1 MQRLDVDAVLARSLP
16 KALVNRDAAPPNLE
30 NRREEISAEETI
42 ILRNFA
48 TEMDITWP
56 DILQDDGIKAFVFK
70 DDAGGMEPHLQRT
83 NGVRLVVN
91 RVDADRARKILEP
104 LLKV

>member
-1 MQRLDVDAVLARSLP
+1 MP
-16 KALVNRDAAPPNLE
+16 
-30 NRREEISAEETI
+30 EETI
-42 ILRNFA
+42 ILKVFV
-48 TEMDITWP
+48 TEMDANMAH

-83 NGVRLVVN
+83 NGVRLVVK

-104 LLKV
+104 LL

>member
-1 MQRLDVDAVLARSLP
+1 MP
-16 KALVNRDAAPPNLE
+16 
-30 NRREEISAEETI
+30 EETI
-42 ILRNFA
+42 VLNVFV
-48 TEMDITWP
+48 TEIDASMAQ

-83 NGVRLVVN
+83 NGVRLVVK

-104 LLKV
+104 LL

>member
-1 MQRLDVDAVLARSLP
+1 MP
-16 KALVNRDAAPPNLE
+16 
-30 NRREEISAEETI
+30 EETI
-42 ILRNFA
+42 ILKVFV
-48 TEMDITWP
+48 TEMDANMAH

-91 RVDADRARKILEP
+91 RVDADRARKFLKP
-104 LLKV
+104 LL